1 MNDGHSDMLEATLL
15 TRAGRLT
22 DATALLQ
29 RVLRGRTAR
38 DTTSD
43 NIWKA
48 ANAPPEWVPHIID
61 VVAKT
66 IEVANPR
73 PSLRTGQ
80 AFRSADPSLRPAGR
94 AEGTARPHMPGAL
107 RSFLDRVERMGSAPG
122 IGGVAHPSP
131 AREPDVV
138 PDGGQFVTELYSNRT
153 GSRTYKLYVPSGYC
167 GQALPLVVMLHG
179 CTQSPDDFA
188 AGTRMNALA
197 EEHTCLVA
205 YPAQA
210 ASANTSK
217 CWNWFN
223 PGHQQRGQ
231 GEPSLIAGITRQ
243 VMRDYSVD
251 SRRVYVAG
259 LSAGAAAAVIMGIT
273 YPDLYAAIGA
283 HSGLAGGAA
292 SDLRSAFAVMRQG
305 AAMRRSGSA
314 PGDGEYRWIVPT
326 IVFHGDEDTTV
337 HPRNGD
343 QIIAQ
348 SRANMTVDLQ
358 TRVQHGRVPGGHA
371 YSRTLHADASG
382 QAVLEQWV
390 IHGAGHAWSG
400 GSRAGSYTDPRGPDA
415 AQEMLRFF
423 LEHPH
428 PRRSSVS
435 TLSEAT

>member
-1 MNDGHSDMLEATLL
+1 MNDRHSDMLEATRL

-22 DATALLQ
+22 EATALLQ
-29 RVLRGRTAR
+29 RVLRDKTAR

-43 NIWKA
+43 SIWEA
-48 ANAPPEWVPHIID
+48 ANAPPGRVPHI
-61 VVAKT
+61 VELVAKT
-66 IEVANPR
+66 LEVANPR
-73 PSLRTGQ
+73 PSSRTEQ
-80 AFRSADPSLRPAGR
+80 AFGRADPSLRPAGS

-107 RSFLDRVERMGSAPG
+107 RSFLDRVKRLRSAPG

-138 PDGGQFVTELYSNRT
+138 PDGGQFVTGLYSNRA

-188 AGTRMNALA
+188 AGMRMNALA

-210 ASANTSK
+210 ASANASK

-251 SRRVYVAG
+251 PRRVYVAG

-283 HSGLAGGAA
+283 HSGLACGAA

-305 AAMRRSGSA
+305 AGAALHRPGSA
-314 PGDGEYRWIVPT
+314 PGDGEYRRVVPM

-343 QIIAQ
+343 QIIEQ
-348 SRANMTVDLQ
+348 SRANMTANLQ
-358 TRVQHGRVPGGHA
+358 TRVQHRRIPGGHA
-371 YSRTLHADASG
+371 YSRTLYADASG

-400 GSRAGSYTDPRGPDA
+400 GSPAGSYTDPQGPDA

-423 LEHPH
+423 LDHPH
-428 PRRSSVS
+428 PAAAQRV
-435 TLSEAT
+435 

>member
-1 MNDGHSDMLEATLL
+1 
-15 TRAGRLT
+15 
-22 DATALLQ
+22 
-29 RVLRGRTAR
+29 
-38 DTTSD
+38 
-43 NIWKA
+43 
-48 ANAPPEWVPHIID
+48 
-61 VVAKT
+61 
-66 IEVANPR
+66 
-73 PSLRTGQ
+73 
-80 AFRSADPSLRPAGR
+80 
-94 AEGTARPHMPGAL
+94 
-107 RSFLDRVERMGSAPG
+107 
-122 IGGVAHPSP
+122 
-131 AREPDVV
+131 
-138 PDGGQFVTELYSNRT
+138 
-153 GSRTYKLYVPSGYC
+153 
-167 GQALPLVVMLHG
+167 
-179 CTQSPDDFA
+179 
-188 AGTRMNALA
+188 MNALA

-210 ASANTSK
+210 ASANASK

-251 SRRVYVAG
+251 PQRVYVAG

-283 HSGLAGGAA
+283 HSGLACGAA

-305 AAMRRSGSA
+305 AGAAVHRSGSA
-314 PGDGEYRWIVPT
+314 PGDGKYRRVVPM

-348 SRANMTVDLQ
+348 ARAKTTADPQ
-358 TRVQHGRVPGGHA
+358 TRMQHGRVLGGHA

-400 GSRAGSYTDPRGPDA
+400 GSPAGSYTDPHGPDA
-415 AQEMLRFF
+415 AREMLRFF
-423 LEHPH
+423 LDHPH
-428 PRRSSVS
+428 PTAAQRV
-435 TLSEAT
+435 

>member
-1 MNDGHSDMLEATLL
+1 MNDRHGDMLEATRL

-22 DATALLQ
+22 EATALLQ
-29 RVLRGRTAR
+29 RVLRDKTAR

-43 NIWKA
+43 SIWEA
-48 ANAPPEWVPHIID
+48 ANAPPGWVPH
-61 VVAKT
+61 A
-66 IEVANPR
+66 IEVTNPQP
-73 PSLRTGQ
+73 PSRTGQ
-80 AFRSADPSLRPAGR
+80 NFGRASLRHAGR

-107 RSFLDRVERMGSAPG
+107 RSFLDQVKPIGSAPG
-122 IGGVAHPSP
+122 IRGVAHPSP
-131 AREPDVV
+131 ACEPDVV
-138 PDGGQFVTELYSNRT
+138 PDGGQFVTGLCSNRA

-210 ASANTSK
+210 ASANASK

-231 GEPSLIAGITRQ
+231 GEPSLIAGITCQ

-283 HSGLAGGAA
+283 HSGLACGAA
-292 SDLRSAFAVMRQG
+292 SDVPTVFAVMRQG
-305 AAMRRSGSA
+305 EVAAVHRSGSA
-314 PGDGEYRWIVPT
+314 PGDGEYRRIVPT
-326 IVFHGDEDTTV
+326 IVFHGDQDKTV

-343 QIIAQ
+343 QIIVQA
-348 SRANMTVDLQ
+348 RAKTTTELQ
-358 TRVQHGRVPGGHA
+358 TRMQHGRVLGGHA

-400 GSRAGSYTDPRGPDA
+400 GSPAGSYTDPQGPDA
-415 AQEMLRFF
+415 AREMLRFF
-423 LEHPH
+423 LEHSH
-428 PRRSSVS
+428 PAAAQRV
-435 TLSEAT
+435 

>member
-1 MNDGHSDMLEATLL
+1 M
-15 TRAGRLT
+15 
-22 DATALLQ
+22 
-29 RVLRGRTAR
+29 TAR

-43 NIWKA
+43 SIWGT
-48 ANAPPEWVPHIID
+48 ANTPPGPIQHFID
-61 VVAKT
+61 AVAKT
-66 IEVANPR
+66 VEVADPR
-73 PSLRTGQ
+73 PSSRTGQ
-80 AFRSADPSLRPAGR
+80 AFGRSDASFRPAGR
-94 AEGTARPHMPGAL
+94 PEGTAPPRITGAL
-107 RSFLDRVERMGSAPG
+107 RSFQERVKRIGFAPG
-122 IGGVAHPSP
+122 VGGVVHPSP
-131 AREPDVV
+131 VREPDVA
-138 PDGGQFVTELYSNRT
+138 PNGGQFVAGLYSNRA
-153 GSRTYKLYVPSGYC
+153 GSLTYKLYVPSGYC

-210 ASANTSK
+210 ASANASK

-251 SRRVYVAG
+251 PRRVYVAG

-273 YPDLYAAIGA
+273 YPDLYAAVGA
-283 HSGLAGGAA
+283 HSGLACGAA

-305 AAMRRSGSA
+305 PAARRSDSV
-314 PGDGEYRWIVPT
+314 PGDGKYWRIVPM

-343 QIIAQ
+343 QIIEQ
-348 SRANMTVDLQ
+348 SRANTTAVLQ
-358 TRVQHGRVPGGHA
+358 TRVHHGRIVGGHA
-371 YSRTLHADASG
+371 YSRTFHADARG
-382 QAVLEQWV
+382 QVVLEQWV
-390 IHGAGHAWSG
+390 IHGAAHAWSG
-400 GSRAGSYTDPRGPDA
+400 GSPAGSYTDPQGPDA

-423 LEHPH
+423 LDHPH
-428 PRRSSVS
+428 PGTAQRV
-435 TLSEAT
+435 

>member
-1 MNDGHSDMLEATLL
+1 
-15 TRAGRLT
+15 
-22 DATALLQ
+22 
-29 RVLRGRTAR
+29 
-38 DTTSD
+38 
-43 NIWKA
+43 
-48 ANAPPEWVPHIID
+48 
-61 VVAKT
+61 
-66 IEVANPR
+66 
-73 PSLRTGQ
+73 
-80 AFRSADPSLRPAGR
+80 
-94 AEGTARPHMPGAL
+94 MPGAL

-138 PDGGQFVTELYSNRT
+138 PDGGQFVTGLYSNRT

-210 ASANTSK
+210 ASANASK

-243 VMRDYSVD
+243 VIRDYSVD

-358 TRVQHGRVPGGHA
+358 TRVQHGRVPGGHVHPGQQESFEVREGVMRFRKGLRTVTA
-371 YSRTLHADASG
+371 SPGDLVVVEPGTYHRFANAGDEPAIVRVRVTPALRMEDLFETVAALAAEGRTLPSG
-382 QAVLEQWV
+382 MPRPLDLALFMREFEQEV
-390 IHGAGHAWSG
+390 TAPVAPALARTVMAPLAAIGE
-400 GSRAGSYTDPRGPDA
+400 RRGLA
-415 AQEMLRFF
+415 ARY
-423 LEHPH
+423 
-428 PRRSSVS
+428 RRSRPLPAGPPSVRP
-435 TLSEAT
+435 